1 MLKEINKGKLSEE
14 EYFKKTKTAPN
25 IKDLDIR
32 ERFDKVFER
41 DTRKKDNF
49 LDQTNNRNGGD
60 DSPPGSPGAPPP
72 LPIDFDPYA
81 SDDNDNPF
89 NVDLNALERQYF
101 ARDIPIEGEK
111 EKTIQLDRNLQEIF
125 PDADEILYSGPESR
139 EKQKW
144 FPYSGIIKGSEKQE
158 RHRQRVQ
165 DSEPDEIPAELQFFS
180 GEIEQADILYDRLGS
195 QGLVKNNEQFIE
207 FLATDECQEAL
218 QRDGISIYIPTG
230 DIFINNQNTEESIY
244 TFLDNQQDETKK
256 DIPLDFS
263 YDDNLNDYMTKYLP
277 AINDYDEVKYDFL
290 ANKNSKFLFNLFNKY
305 QENRGRKKLP
315 VKHTKVSADHY
326 ALKKLQDRNWP
337 YFVNH
342 IIEFSQGVYDI
353 NDIITTDAEEVN
365 ILNNTRANFEI
376 TKNLYN
382 ELLTAVG
389 INLHEYFINLDIAEK
404 QKIDTD
410 LINNNYYT
418 WDQHEVH
425 IQTRILATYRD
436 FFYDTG
442 RFPGRNTLIH
452 VPMADMPSFINSNDW
467 ISPRS
472 LYETYLGRDMQGLT
486 SVQFLAAFNRFLG
499 GDREVS
505 RNAMSEF
512 FHNLSWQAL
521 TNDND
526 SVKIKFEA
534 ITELV
539 KSINS
544 LLQQRIYESKK
555 RPIVTNYN
563 IQKKLLEKEAVQL
576 KTDNEIVEQKVV
588 TNILNNDKTDY
599 TPRHNFPTVKT
610 DEEAERDR
618 TNENE
623 NYIATELVKK
633 ERDIQIIDDIT
644 KKNQKDLIR
653 SVADPAD
660 GIITNE
666 NVTRPDYTRTDNN
679 EPVQPQLDTG
689 VLNVM
694 QEMVRIMSEQAA
706 VIDSLQPPTPPL
718 EDIPQNNPIQIIT
731 QPDLQDI
738 LTKDEPDLT
747 DIVKLK
753 DEIADVVNTDDVPN
767 MPPFKGETSRERADI
782 VSLEDVINLPPNNLI
797 PNPADIGLILPVPT
811 GNKEADEKNYDDYL
825 DTLQQ
830 IRPDLFI
837 SEDDESD
844 NEVNQPIV
852 QPKIEPTD
860 QPDFIPVGD
869 IKTEPDYIPIVDG
882 DGNVF
887 IEDEP
892 DITPEVEID
901 SDAETISYLPNLNL
915 RNQIYR
921 KRAKKK
927 ALKILAKKEP
937 KN

>member
-1 MLKEINKGKLSEE
+1 
-14 EYFKKTKTAPN
+14 
-25 IKDLDIR
+25 
-32 ERFDKVFER
+32 
-41 DTRKKDNF
+41 
-49 LDQTNNRNGGD
+49 
-60 DSPPGSPGAPPP
+60 
-72 LPIDFDPYA
+72 
-81 SDDNDNPF
+81 
-89 NVDLNALERQYF
+89 
-101 ARDIPIEGEK
+101 
-111 EKTIQLDRNLQEIF
+111 
-125 PDADEILYSGPESR
+125 
-139 EKQKW
+139 
-144 FPYSGIIKGSEKQE
+144 
-158 RHRQRVQ
+158 
-165 DSEPDEIPAELQFFS
+165 
-180 GEIEQADILYDRLGS
+180 
-195 QGLVKNNEQFIE
+195 
-207 FLATDECQEAL
+207 
-218 QRDGISIYIPTG
+218 
-230 DIFINNQNTEESIY
+230 
-244 TFLDNQQDETKK
+244 
-256 DIPLDFS
+256 
-263 YDDNLNDYMTKYLP
+263 
-277 AINDYDEVKYDFL
+277 
-290 ANKNSKFLFNLFNKY
+290 
-305 QENRGRKKLP
+305 
-315 VKHTKVSADHY
+315 
-326 ALKKLQDRNWP
+326 
-337 YFVNH
+337 
-342 IIEFSQGVYDI
+342 
-353 NDIITTDAEEVN
+353 
-365 ILNNTRANFEI
+365 
-376 TKNLYN
+376 
-382 ELLTAVG
+382 
-389 INLHEYFINLDIAEK
+389 
-404 QKIDTD
+404 
-410 LINNNYYT
+410 
-418 WDQHEVH
+418 
-425 IQTRILATYRD
+425 
-436 FFYDTG
+436 
-442 RFPGRNTLIH
+442 
-452 VPMADMPSFINSNDW
+452 MADMPSFINSNDW

-539 KSINS
+539 KRINS
-544 LLQQRIYESKK
+544 PLQQRIYESKK
-555 RPIVTNYN
+555 RAIIRNCN

-588 TNILNNDKTDY
+588 TDILNNDKTDY
-599 TPRHNFPTVKT
+599 TPRYNFPTVKT
-610 DEEAERDR
+610 DEEAERDNRKRLKQLKR

-623 NYIATELVKK
+623 NYTATERVKK

-666 NVTRPDYTRTDNN
+666 NVTPPDYTRNDNN

-753 DEIADVVNTDDVPN
+753 DEIADVISTDHVPN

-797 PNPADIGLILPVPT
+797 PSPADIGLILPVPT

-837 SEDDESD
+837 SEDDESGND
-844 NEVNQPIV
+844 VNIV
-852 QPKIEPTD
+852 QPTV
-860 QPDFIPVGD
+860 QPISQPKEETDFIPVGE
-869 IKTEPDYIPIVDG
+869 IKTEPDYVPPEPDYIPLVDVG
-882 DGNVF
+882 GNVF
-887 IEDEP
+887 IKDEP
-892 DITPEVEID
+892 V
-901 SDAETISYLPNLNL
+901 SDV
-915 RNQIYR
+915 
-921 KRAKKK
+921 
-927 ALKILAKKEP
+927 
-937 KN
+937 